1 MHRCSLLARWLLVT
15 VGSAIV
21 FTLPLSLAGCGESDG
36 SAQAGVAAKNFSES
50 HKDSMSEFL
59 KNKREIKGQK
69 KAKK

>member
-1 MHRCSLLARWLLVT
+1 MHKCSLLARWLLTT
-15 VGSAIV
+15 VGSAVV
-21 FTLPLSLAGCGESDG
+21 FTLPLSLVGCGESDG
-36 SAQAGVAAKNFSES
+36 SAQAGVAAKNFNES

>member
-1 MHRCSLLARWLLVT
+1 MHMCSLLARWMLMT
-15 VGSAIV
+15 AGSAIV
-21 FTLPLSLAGCGESDG
+21 FALPLSLAGCGESDG
-36 SAQAGVAAKNFSES
+36 SVQAGVAAKNFSES

>member
-1 MHRCSLLARWLLVT
+1 MHMCSLLARWMLMT
-15 VGSAIV
+15 AGSAIV
-21 FTLPLSLAGCGESDG
+21 FALPLSLAGCGESDG

>member
-1 MHRCSLLARWLLVT
+1 MYMCSLLARWMLMT
-15 VGSAIV
+15 AGSAIV
-21 FTLPLSLAGCGESDG
+21 FALPLSLAGCGESDG
-36 SAQAGVAAKNFSES
+36 SAQAGVAVKNFSES